1 MALENIYSNGAN
13 IKPVFQRFKC
23 KATNKRQC
31 NINNNN
37 NNNDIREMLPHNRR
51 NIIKKIATYIYHLWK

>member
-1 MALENIYSNGAN
+1 MALENRYSNGAN
-13 IKPVFQRFKC
+13 MKPVFQRS
-23 KATNKRQC
+23 TNKRKC
-31 NINNNN
+31 NIIYNN